1 MMPRRTSVGAKSLAT
16 AAGALAI
23 LSSGALSGGCASTP
37 AQGYAATSPFP
48 AKYRSV
54 ALPIFRNQ
62 SYIRNFETDLAHALV
77 TEVERST
84 PYKVMSEVAADTI
97 LRGTITSIDLVELS
111 KDPTT
116 GLANEMMV
124 RMRVDFEW
132 VDLRSGERIVA
143 REGVESTALFVPSY
157 PAREPMELGR
167 FAAVESLARDLV
179 GAMQSNW

>member
-16 AAGALAI
+16 AAGALAM

-37 AQGYAATSPFP
+37 AQGYAATSPYP

-62 SYIRNFETDLAHALV
+62 SYMRNFETDLAHALV

>member
-1 MMPRRTSVGAKSLAT
+1 MPRRTSVGAKSLAT

-62 SYIRNFETDLAHALV
+62 SYMRNFETDLAHALV

-179 GAMQSNW
+179 GSMQSNW

>member
-1 MMPRRTSVGAKSLAT
+1 MRLQRSEPARALAT
-16 AAGALAI
+16 AACALAGMSAGM
-23 LSSGALSGGCASTP
+23 LAGGCASTP
-37 AQGYAATSPFP
+37 SEGYAATSPYP

-62 SYIRNFETDLAHALV
+62 SYMRNFETDLVHALV

-143 REGVESTALFVPSY
+143 RQGVESTALFVPSY

>member
-1 MMPRRTSVGAKSLAT
+1 VMPRRTSVGAKSLAT

>member
-37 AQGYAATSPFP
+37 AQGYAATSPYP

-62 SYIRNFETDLAHALV
+62 SYMRNFETDLAHALV

>member
-1 MMPRRTSVGAKSLAT
+1 MCPARFRPQFVLA
-16 AAGALAI
+16 AAACLVGALA
-23 LSSGALSGGCASTP
+23 AGCASSP
-37 AQGYAATSPFP
+37 NQGYAASSPYP
-48 AKYRSV
+48 TKYRSV

-62 SYIRNFETDLAHALV
+62 SYMRNFETDLAHALV

-97 LRGTITSIDLVELS
+97 LRGTITAVDLVELS
-111 KDPTT
+111 KDPAT

-124 RMRVDFEW
+124 RIRADFEW

-157 PAREPMELGR
+157 PAREPLELGR

>member
-1 MMPRRTSVGAKSLAT
+1 MPRRTSVGAKSLAT

>member
-16 AAGALAI
+16 AAGAFAM

-62 SYIRNFETDLAHALV
+62 SYMRNFETDLAHALV

>member
-1 MMPRRTSVGAKSLAT
+1 MPRRTSVGAKSLAT

-37 AQGYAATSPFP
+37 AQGYAATSPYP

-62 SYIRNFETDLAHALV
+62 SYMRNFETDLAHALV

>member
-16 AAGALAI
+16 AAGALAM

-37 AQGYAATSPFP
+37 AQGYAATSPYP

-62 SYIRNFETDLAHALV
+62 SYMRNFETDLAHALV

-179 GAMQSNW
+179 GAMQSHW

>member
-16 AAGALAI
+16 AAGALAM

-37 AQGYAATSPFP
+37 AQGYAATSPYP

-62 SYIRNFETDLAHALV
+62 SYMRNFETDLAHALV

-179 GAMQSNW
+179 GAMQSKW